1 MAAPQVAE
9 DGSRGSR
16 IGTAGFAGVGYPDCQ
31 GPRVPAARLRSPALV
46 AAPPQDFPREGPG
59 YRLAGRPNPP
69 GSQRL
74 TAAGGQG
81 PPPRGGAH
89 AQSLRPAGPGAVQQ
103 SALSRGP
110 ARHARTRAGTRALL
124 GGGGRG
130 GGTGGRG
137 GGGGDR
143 VASGGARARPRA
155 RPPPRPSPARVKRF
169 LPACSGRRDLTPR
182 WRTARMSTRAKR
194 AACPFSIQRY
204 GIYERCRELVEA
216 GYDVRQPDKENVT
229 LLHWAAINN
238 RIDLVK
244 YYISK
249 GAIVDQL
256 GGDLNST
263 PLHWATRQGHL
274 SMVVQLMKYGADP
287 SLIDGEG
294 CSCIHLAAQFG
305 HTSIVAYLIAKG
317 QDVDMM
323 DQNGMTPL
331 MWAAYRTHSV
341 DPTRLLLT
349 FNVSVNLGDKYHK
362 NTALHWAVLAGNT
375 TVISLLLEAGANV
388 DAQNIKGESA
398 LDLAKQRKN
407 VWMINHLQEARQA
420 KGYDNPSFLRKLKA
434 DKEFR
439 QKVMLGTPF
448 LVIWLVGF
456 IADLNIDSWLIKGLM
471 YGGVWATVQFLSKSF
486 FDHSMHSALPLGI
499 YLATKFWMYVTWF
512 FWFWNDLNFLFIH
525 LPFLANSIAL
535 FYNFGKS
542 WKSDPGIIKATEEQK
557 KKIRKPVRSK
567 HCGVCNRCIA
577 KFDHHCPWVGNCVGA
592 GNHRYFM
599 GYLFFLLFMICWMIY
614 GCISYWGLH
623 CETSYTKDGFWTY
636 ITQIATCSPWM
647 FWMFLNSVF
656 HFMWVAVLLMCQM
669 YQISCLG
676 ITTNERMNARR
687 YKHFKVTTT
696 SIESPFNH
704 GCVRNIIDFFEFRC
718 CGLFRPVIVDWTRQ
732 YTIEYDQISGS
743 GYQLV

>member
-1 MAAPQVAE
+1 MADGPDEYDTEAGCVPLLHPEEIKPQ
-9 DGSRGSR
+9 SHYNH
-16 IGTAGFAGVGYPDCQ
+16 GYGEP
-31 GPRVPAARLRSPALV
+31 L
-46 AAPPQDFPREGPG
+46 
-59 YRLAGRPNPP
+59 GRKTHIDDY
-69 GSQRL
+69 S
-74 TAAGGQG
+74 TW
-81 PPPRGGAH
+81 
-89 AQSLRPAGPGAVQQ
+89 
-103 SALSRGP
+103 
-110 ARHARTRAGTRALL
+110 
-124 GGGGRG
+124 
-130 GGTGGRG
+130 
-137 GGGGDR
+137 DI
-143 VASGGARARPRA
+143 
-155 RPPPRPSPARVKRF
+155 VK
-169 LPACSGRRDLTPR
+169 AT
-182 WRTARMSTRAKR
+182 
-194 AACPFSIQRY
+194 QY

-434 DKEFR
+434 DKDFR

-512 FWFWNDLNFLFIH
+512 FWFWNVHLNFLFIH
-525 LPFLANSIAL
+525 LPFLANSVAL

-557 KKIRKPVRSK
+557 KKTIVELAETGSLDLSIFCSTCLVVFFFFILPST
-567 HCGVCNRCIA
+567 
-577 KFDHHCPWVGNCVGA
+577 
-592 GNHRYFM
+592 
-599 GYLFFLLFMICWMIY
+599 LF
-614 GCISYWGLH
+614 
-623 CETSYTKDGFWTY
+623 
-636 ITQIATCSPWM
+636 P
-647 FWMFLNSVF
+647 
-656 HFMWVAVLLMCQM
+656 
-669 YQISCLG
+669 
-676 ITTNERMNARR
+676 
-687 YKHFKVTTT
+687 
-696 SIESPFNH
+696 
-704 GCVRNIIDFFEFRC
+704 
-718 CGLFRPVIVDWTRQ
+718 
-732 YTIEYDQISGS
+732 
-743 GYQLV
+743 

>member
-1 MAAPQVAE
+1 MADAIEEYEKEAGCVPILHPEEIKPQSHYNHGYSENV
-9 DGSRGSR
+9 SRKSHVDDYSTWD
-16 IGTAGFAGVGYPDCQ
+16 I
-31 GPRVPAARLRSPALV
+31 
-46 AAPPQDFPREGPG
+46 
-59 YRLAGRPNPP
+59 
-69 GSQRL
+69 
-74 TAAGGQG
+74 
-81 PPPRGGAH
+81 
-89 AQSLRPAGPGAVQQ
+89 
-103 SALSRGP
+103 
-110 ARHARTRAGTRALL
+110 
-124 GGGGRG
+124 
-130 GGTGGRG
+130 
-137 GGGGDR
+137 
-143 VASGGARARPRA
+143 
-155 RPPPRPSPARVKRF
+155 VK
-169 LPACSGRRDLTPR
+169 AT
-182 WRTARMSTRAKR
+182 
-194 AACPFSIQRY
+194 QY
-204 GIYERCRELVEA
+204 GIFERCRELVEA

-294 CSCIHLAAQFG
+294 CSCVHLAAQFG

-375 TVISLLLEAGANV
+375 TVISLLLDANANV
-388 DAQNIKGESA
+388 DAQNIKGETP

-420 KGYDNPSFLRKLKA
+420 KGYDSPSHLKKLKM

-448 LVIWLVGF
+448 VVIWLVGF
-456 IADLNIDSWLIKGLM
+456 IADLDIDSWLIKGLM
-471 YGGVWATVQFLSKSF
+471 YAGVWIAVQFLSKAF

-499 YLATKFWMYVTWF
+499 YLATKFWMYATWF
-512 FWFWNDLNFLFIH
+512 YWFWNDILSLV
-525 LPFLANSIAL
+525 AL
-535 FYNFGKS
+535 S
-542 WKSDPGIIKATEEQK
+542 WKSDPGIIKASEEQK
-557 KKIRKPVRSK
+557 KKVTFSLSNEATPGLHIKDIRKPIRSK
-567 HCGVCNRCIA
+567 HCAVCNRCIA
-577 KFDHHCPWVGNCVGA
+577 KFDHHCPWVGNCVGS

-599 GYLFFLLFMICWMIY
+599 GYLFFLLCMICWMIY
-614 GCISYWGLH
+614 GCISYWRIH
-623 CETSYTKDGFWTY
+623 CATSYAKDGFWLY
-636 ITQIATCSPWM
+636 LTQIASCSPWM
-647 FWMFLNSVF
+647 FWMFLNSIF
-656 HFMWVAVLLMCQM
+656 HFMWVAVLIMCQL
-669 YQISCLG
+669 YQIAALG

-687 YKHFKVTTT
+687 YKHFKVTAT

-704 GCVRNIIDFFEFRC
+704 GCFRNLIDFFEIRC
-718 CGLFRPVIVDWTRQ
+718 CGLMRPVSVDWTTQ
-732 YTIEYDQISGS
+732 YTIEYDQTSGS

>member
-1 MAAPQVAE
+1 MAAPLDE
-9 DGSRGSR
+9 YEKE
-16 IGTAGFAGVGYPDCQ
+16 AGCVPILHPEEIKPQSHYNHGYSES
-31 GPRVPAARLRSPALV
+31 L
-46 AAPPQDFPREGPG
+46 
-59 YRLAGRPNPP
+59 GRK
-69 GSQRL
+69 SHIDDYS
-74 TAAGGQG
+74 TW
-81 PPPRGGAH
+81 
-89 AQSLRPAGPGAVQQ
+89 
-103 SALSRGP
+103 
-110 ARHARTRAGTRALL
+110 
-124 GGGGRG
+124 
-130 GGTGGRG
+130 
-137 GGGGDR
+137 DI
-143 VASGGARARPRA
+143 
-155 RPPPRPSPARVKRF
+155 VK
-169 LPACSGRRDLTPR
+169 AT
-182 WRTARMSTRAKR
+182 
-194 AACPFSIQRY
+194 QY

-388 DAQNIKGESA
+388 DAQNIKGESP

-420 KGYDNPSFLRKLKA
+420 KGYDSPSFLRKLKA

-456 IADLNIDSWLIKGLM
+456 IADLDIDSWLIKGLM
-471 YGGVWATVQFLSKSF
+471 YGGVWAMVQFLSN
-486 FDHSMHSALPLGI
+486 
-499 YLATKFWMYVTWF
+499 V
-512 FWFWNDLNFLFIH
+512 
-525 LPFLANSIAL
+525 AL

-557 KKIRKPVRSK
+557 KKTIVEL
-567 HCGVCNRCIA
+567 A
-577 KFDHHCPWVGNCVGA
+577 
-592 GNHRYFM
+592 
-599 GYLFFLLFMICWMIY
+599 
-614 GCISYWGLH
+614 
-623 CETSYTKDGFWTY
+623 ETGSLDLSIFCS
-636 ITQIATCSPWM
+636 TC
-647 FWMFLNSVF
+647 L
-656 HFMWVAVLLMCQM
+656 
-669 YQISCLG
+669 ISCLG

-704 GCVRNIIDFFEFRC
+704 GCIRNIIDFFEFRC

-732 YTIEYDQISGS
+732 YTIEYDQTSGS

>member
-1 MAAPQVAE
+1 M
-9 DGSRGSR
+9 
-16 IGTAGFAGVGYPDCQ
+16 
-31 GPRVPAARLRSPALV
+31 SPAMAETL
-46 AAPPQDFPREGPG
+46 AQQPSTSTPTPLDSEIKPQSHYNHG
-59 YRLAGRPNPP
+59 YSEN
-69 GSQRL
+69 
-74 TAAGGQG
+74 
-81 PPPRGGAH
+81 
-89 AQSLRPAGPGAVQQ
+89 V
-103 SALSRGP
+103 SRKN
-110 ARHARTRAGTRALL
+110 HVDDYSTW
-124 GGGGRG
+124 
-130 GGTGGRG
+130 
-137 GGGGDR
+137 DI
-143 VASGGARARPRA
+143 
-155 RPPPRPSPARVKRF
+155 VK
-169 LPACSGRRDLTPR
+169 AT
-182 WRTARMSTRAKR
+182 
-194 AACPFSIQRY
+194 QY
-204 GIYERCRELVEA
+204 GIFERCRELVEA
-216 GYDVRQPDKENVT
+216 GFDVRQPDKENVT

-294 CSCIHLAAQFG
+294 CSCVHLAAQFG

-375 TVISLLLEAGANV
+375 TVISLLLDANANV
-388 DAQNIKGESA
+388 DAQNIKGETP

-420 KGYDNPSFLRKLKA
+420 KGYDSPSYLKRLKM

-448 LVIWLVGF
+448 VVIWLVGF
-456 IADLNIDSWLIKGLM
+456 IADLDIDSWLIKGVM
-471 YGGVWATVQFLSKSF
+471 YAGVWIAVQFLSKAF

-499 YLATKFWMYVTWF
+499 YLATKFWMYTTWF
-512 FWFWNDLNFLFIH
+512 YWFWNDILFLSSTASVQDFVWLHTTHQPYPAKITEMICGVEGGESEPAYINCRLRPRMGH
-525 LPFLANSIAL
+525 WSVAEIRSDDMGGATIVELAETGSLDLSIFCSTCL
-535 FYNFGKS
+535 
-542 WKSDPGIIKATEEQK
+542 
-557 KKIRKPVRSK
+557 IRKPIRSK
-567 HCGVCNRCIA
+567 HCAVCNRCIA
-577 KFDHHCPWVGNCVGA
+577 KFDHHCPWVGNCVGS

-599 GYLFFLLFMICWMIY
+599 GYLFFLLCMICWMIY
-614 GCISYWGLH
+614 GCISYWRIH
-623 CETSYTKDGFWTY
+623 CATSYAKDGFWLY
-636 ITQIATCSPWM
+636 LTQIASCSPWM
-647 FWMFLNSVF
+647 FWMFLNSIF
-656 HFMWVAVLLMCQM
+656 HFMWVAVLIMCQL
-669 YQISCLG
+669 YQIAALG

-687 YKHFKVTTT
+687 YKHFKVTAT

-704 GCVRNIIDFFEFRC
+704 GCIRNLIDFFEIRC
-718 CGLFRPVIVDWTRQ
+718 CGLIRPVTVDWTTQ
-732 YTIEYDQISGS
+732 YTIDYDQTSGS

>member
-1 MAAPQVAE
+1 EIKPQ
-9 DGSRGSR
+9 SHYNH
-16 IGTAGFAGVGYPDCQ
+16 GYGEP
-31 GPRVPAARLRSPALV
+31 L
-46 AAPPQDFPREGPG
+46 
-59 YRLAGRPNPP
+59 GRKTHIDDY
-69 GSQRL
+69 S
-74 TAAGGQG
+74 TW
-81 PPPRGGAH
+81 
-89 AQSLRPAGPGAVQQ
+89 
-103 SALSRGP
+103 
-110 ARHARTRAGTRALL
+110 
-124 GGGGRG
+124 
-130 GGTGGRG
+130 
-137 GGGGDR
+137 DI
-143 VASGGARARPRA
+143 
-155 RPPPRPSPARVKRF
+155 VK
-169 LPACSGRRDLTPR
+169 AT
-182 WRTARMSTRAKR
+182 
-194 AACPFSIQRY
+194 QY

-238 RIDLVK
+238 RTDLVK
-244 YYISK
+244 
-249 GAIVDQL
+249 
-256 GGDLNST
+256 
-263 PLHWATRQGHL
+263 QGHL

-388 DAQNIKGESA
+388 DAQNIK
-398 LDLAKQRKN
+398 
-407 VWMINHLQEARQA
+407 
-420 KGYDNPSFLRKLKA
+420 
-434 DKEFR
+434 EFR

-499 YLATKFWMYVTWF
+499 YLATKFWMYAH
-512 FWFWNDLNFLFIH
+512 LNFLFIH

-557 KKIRKPVRSK
+557 KKTIVELAETGSLDLSIFCSTCLIRKPVRSK

-636 ITQIATCSPWM
+636 ITQIAACSPWM

>member
-1 MAAPQVAE
+1 MQLRRNKCSLEIKPQ
-9 DGSRGSR
+9 SHYNH
-16 IGTAGFAGVGYPDCQ
+16 GYSES
-31 GPRVPAARLRSPALV
+31 L
-46 AAPPQDFPREGPG
+46 
-59 YRLAGRPNPP
+59 GRK
-69 GSQRL
+69 SHIDDYS
-74 TAAGGQG
+74 TW
-81 PPPRGGAH
+81 
-89 AQSLRPAGPGAVQQ
+89 
-103 SALSRGP
+103 
-110 ARHARTRAGTRALL
+110 
-124 GGGGRG
+124 
-130 GGTGGRG
+130 
-137 GGGGDR
+137 DI
-143 VASGGARARPRA
+143 
-155 RPPPRPSPARVKRF
+155 VK
-169 LPACSGRRDLTPR
+169 AT
-182 WRTARMSTRAKR
+182 
-194 AACPFSIQRY
+194 QY

-238 RIDLVK
+238 RIDLV
-244 YYISK
+244 
-249 GAIVDQL
+249 
-256 GGDLNST
+256 N
-263 PLHWATRQGHL
+263 
-274 SMVVQLMKYGADP
+274 
-287 SLIDGEG
+287 
-294 CSCIHLAAQFG
+294 
-305 HTSIVAYLIAKG
+305 
-317 QDVDMM
+317 
-323 DQNGMTPL
+323 
-331 MWAAYRTHSV
+331 V

-388 DAQNIKGESA
+388 DAQNIKGESP

-420 KGYDNPSFLRKLKA
+420 KGYDSPSFLRKLKA

-456 IADLNIDSWLIKGLM
+456 IADLDIDSWLIKGLM
-471 YGGVWATVQFLSKSF
+471 YGGVWAMVQFLS
-486 FDHSMHSALPLGI
+486 
-499 YLATKFWMYVTWF
+499 
-512 FWFWNDLNFLFIH
+512 N
-525 LPFLANSIAL
+525 IAL

-577 KFDHHCPWVGNCVGA
+577 KFDHHCPWVGNCVD
-592 GNHRYFM
+592 
-599 GYLFFLLFMICWMIY
+599 
-614 GCISYWGLH
+614 WGFH
-623 CETSYTKDGFWTY
+623 CETSYAKDGFWTY
-636 ITQIATCSPWM
+636 VTQIATCSPWM

-704 GCVRNIIDFFEFRC
+704 GCIRNVIDFFEFRC

-732 YTIEYDQISGS
+732 YTIEYDQTSGS

>member
-1 MAAPQVAE
+1 MADAMEEYEREAGCVPVLHPEEIKPQ
-9 DGSRGSR
+9 GHHHS
-16 IGTAGFAGVGYPDCQ
+16 GYSD
-31 GPRVPAARLRSPALV
+31 
-46 AAPPQDFPREGPG
+46 
-59 YRLAGRPNPP
+59 N
-69 GSQRL
+69 
-74 TAAGGQG
+74 
-81 PPPRGGAH
+81 
-89 AQSLRPAGPGAVQQ
+89 
-103 SALSRGP
+103 
-110 ARHARTRAGTRALL
+110 
-124 GGGGRG
+124 
-130 GGTGGRG
+130 
-137 GGGGDR
+137 
-143 VASGGARARPRA
+143 
-155 RPPPRPSPARVKRF
+155 
-169 LPACSGRRDLTPR
+169 
-182 WRTARMSTRAKR
+182 TARKSHVDDYSTWDIVKAT
-194 AACPFSIQRY
+194 QY
-204 GIYERCRELVEA
+204 GIFERCRELVDA

-244 YYISK
+244 FYISK
-249 GAIVDQL
+249 GAVVDQL

-274 SMVVQLMKYGADP
+274 SMVVQLLKYGADP

-294 CSCIHLAAQFG
+294 CSCVHLAAQFG

-375 TVISLLLEAGANV
+375 TVISLLLDASANV
-388 DAQNIKGESA
+388 DAQNIKGETP

-407 VWMINHLQEARQA
+407 TWMMTHLQEARQA
-420 KGYDNPSFLRKLKA
+420 KGYDSPSYLKRLKI
-434 DKEFR
+434 DKDFR

-456 IADLNIDSWLIKGLM
+456 IAALDVDSWLAKGLM
-471 YGGVWATVQFLSKSF
+471 YAAVWLAVQFLSKAF

-499 YLATKFWMYVTWF
+499 YLATKFWIV
-512 FWFWNDLNFLFIH
+512 
-525 LPFLANSIAL
+525 AL

-542 WKSDPGIIKATEEQK
+542 WKSDPGIIKTIVELAETGSLDLSVFCSTCL
-557 KKIRKPVRSK
+557 IRKPIRSK
-567 HCGVCNRCIA
+567 HCAVCNRCIA
-577 KFDHHCPWVGNCVGA
+577 KFDHHCPWVGNCVGS

-599 GYLFFLLFMICWMIY
+599 GYLFFLLCMICWMIY
-614 GCISYWGLH
+614 GCISYWRIH
-623 CETSYTKDGFWTY
+623 CVSSYSQDGFWLY
-636 ITQIATCSPWM
+636 LTQIASCSPWM

-656 HFMWVAVLLMCQM
+656 HFMWVAVLIMCQL
-669 YQISCLG
+669 YQIAGLG

-687 YKHFKVTTT
+687 YKHFKV
-696 SIESPFNH
+696 
-704 GCVRNIIDFFEFRC
+704 RC
-718 CGLFRPVIVDWTRQ
+718 CGLMRPVPMDWTSQ
-732 YTIEYDQISGS
+732 YSVDYDQSSGS

>member
-1 MAAPQVAE
+1 MQREEGFNTKMADGPDEYESEAGCVPLLHPEEIKPQ
-9 DGSRGSR
+9 SHYNH
-16 IGTAGFAGVGYPDCQ
+16 GYGEP
-31 GPRVPAARLRSPALV
+31 L
-46 AAPPQDFPREGPG
+46 
-59 YRLAGRPNPP
+59 GRKTHIDDY
-69 GSQRL
+69 S
-74 TAAGGQG
+74 TW
-81 PPPRGGAH
+81 
-89 AQSLRPAGPGAVQQ
+89 
-103 SALSRGP
+103 
-110 ARHARTRAGTRALL
+110 
-124 GGGGRG
+124 
-130 GGTGGRG
+130 
-137 GGGGDR
+137 DI
-143 VASGGARARPRA
+143 
-155 RPPPRPSPARVKRF
+155 VK
-169 LPACSGRRDLTPR
+169 AT
-182 WRTARMSTRAKR
+182 
-194 AACPFSIQRY
+194 QY

-244 YYISK
+244 
-249 GAIVDQL
+249 
-256 GGDLNST
+256 
-263 PLHWATRQGHL
+263 QGHL

-499 YLATKFWMYVTWF
+499 YLATKFWMYAH
-512 FWFWNDLNFLFIH
+512 LNFLFIH

-557 KKIRKPVRSK
+557 KKTIVELAETGSLDLSIFCSTSSSRYVSGCVFLAGK
-567 HCGVCNRCIA
+567 IA
-577 KFDHHCPWVGNCVGA
+577 LFCCLGA

-614 GCISYWGLH
+614 GCVSYWGLH

>member
-1 MAAPQVAE
+1 MQREEGFNTKMA
-9 DGSRGSR
+9 DGPDEYD
-16 IGTAGFAGVGYPDCQ
+16 TEAGCVPLLHPESLVYGQREIKSQSHYNHGY
-31 GPRVPAARLRSPALV
+31 GESL
-46 AAPPQDFPREGPG
+46 
-59 YRLAGRPNPP
+59 GRKTHIDDY
-69 GSQRL
+69 S
-74 TAAGGQG
+74 TW
-81 PPPRGGAH
+81 
-89 AQSLRPAGPGAVQQ
+89 
-103 SALSRGP
+103 
-110 ARHARTRAGTRALL
+110 
-124 GGGGRG
+124 
-130 GGTGGRG
+130 
-137 GGGGDR
+137 DI
-143 VASGGARARPRA
+143 
-155 RPPPRPSPARVKRF
+155 VK
-169 LPACSGRRDLTPR
+169 AT
-182 WRTARMSTRAKR
+182 
-194 AACPFSIQRY
+194 QY

-244 YYISK
+244 
-249 GAIVDQL
+249 
-256 GGDLNST
+256 
-263 PLHWATRQGHL
+263 QGHL

-388 DAQNIKGESA
+388 DAQNIKVSHGPLGESA

-471 YGGVWATVQFLSKSF
+471 YGGVWATVQFLS
-486 FDHSMHSALPLGI
+486 
-499 YLATKFWMYVTWF
+499 
-512 FWFWNDLNFLFIH
+512 N
-525 LPFLANSIAL
+525 
-535 FYNFGKS
+535 
-542 WKSDPGIIKATEEQK
+542 
-557 KKIRKPVRSK
+557 KIRKPVRSK

-599 GYLFFLLFMICWMIY
+599 D
-614 GCISYWGLH
+614 WGLH
-623 CETSYTKDGFWTY
+623 CETTYTKDGFWTY

-647 FWMFLNSVF
+647 FWMFLNSIF

>member
-1 MAAPQVAE
+1 MA
-9 DGSRGSR
+9 D
-16 IGTAGFAGVGYPDCQ
+16 
-31 GPRVPAARLRSPALV
+31 
-46 AAPPQDFPREGPG
+46 
-59 YRLAGRPNPP
+59 
-69 GSQRL
+69 
-74 TAAGGQG
+74 
-81 PPPRGGAH
+81 
-89 AQSLRPAGPGAVQQ
+89 
-103 SALSRGP
+103 
-110 ARHARTRAGTRALL
+110 RHLEEL
-124 GGGGRG
+124 E
-130 GGTGGRG
+130 
-137 GGGGDR
+137 
-143 VASGGARARPRA
+143 
-155 RPPPRPSPARVKRF
+155 KE
-169 LPACSGRRDLTPR
+169 
-182 WRTARMSTRAKR
+182 
-194 AACPFSIQRY
+194 AACGPLLHPEDVKIQSHYSHSYSDSLARKSHIDDYSTWDIVKATQY
-204 GIYERCRELVEA
+204 GIFDRCRELVEA

-238 RIDLVK
+238 RIDLSR

-274 SMVVQLMKYGADP
+274 SMVVHLMKYGAEP

-388 DAQNIKGESA
+388 DSQNIKGESP

-407 VWMINHLQEARQA
+407 VWMISHLQEARQA
-420 KGYDNPSFLRKLKA
+420 KGFDSPSFLKRLKA

-456 IADLNIDSWLIKGLM
+456 IADLDIDSWLIKGLM
-471 YGGVWATVQFLSKSF
+471 YGGVWALVQFLSKSF

-499 YLATKFWMYVTWF
+499 YLATKFWMYATWF
-512 FWFWNDLNFLFIH
+512 FWLWTDLPVLSVH
-525 LPFLANSIAL
+525 LPFLVNSVGL

-542 WKSDPGIIKATEEQK
+542 WKSDPGVIKATEEQK
-557 KKIRKPVRSK
+557 KKGLVCEFLRVLRINMRSPGKIGREGIGRQNDCSRQTAERFQTIVELAESGHLDLSIFCSTCLIQKPVRSK
-567 HCGVCNRCIA
+567 HCAVCNRCIA

-592 GNHRYFM
+592 GNHRYFI
-599 GYLFFLLFMICWMIY
+599 GYLFFLLGMIIWMIY
-614 GCISYWGLH
+614 GCFFYWSIH
-623 CETSYTKDGFWTY
+623 CETNYPKEGLWTY
-636 ITQIATCSPWM
+636 LTEIASCSPWV
-647 FWMFLNSVF
+647 FWMFLNSLF
-656 HFMWVAVLLMCQM
+656 HFLWVAVLLMCQM
-669 YQISCLG
+669 YQIACLG

-696 SIESPFNH
+696 TIESPFNGSH
-704 GCVRNIIDFFEFRC
+704 NKCKPWIMAHWLKKQLAVDLLCTPGVRRSASCSFVSFGTSDFIEEYQNTISTIMC
-718 CGLFRPVIVDWTRQ
+718 KGLEGLEMQ
-732 YTIEYDQISGS
+732 
-743 GYQLV
+743 

>member
-1 MAAPQVAE
+1 Q
-9 DGSRGSR
+9 DWKHCHSR
-16 IGTAGFAGVGYPDCQ
+16 ISQSQLSLCVLTP
-31 GPRVPAARLRSPALV
+31 LRSC
-46 AAPPQDFPREGPG
+46 
-59 YRLAGRPNPP
+59 
-69 GSQRL
+69 
-74 TAAGGQG
+74 
-81 PPPRGGAH
+81 
-89 AQSLRPAGPGAVQQ
+89 VQQ
-103 SALSRGP
+103 YDGQY
-110 ARHARTRAGTRALL
+110 
-124 GGGGRG
+124 
-130 GGTGGRG
+130 
-137 GGGGDR
+137 
-143 VASGGARARPRA
+143 
-155 RPPPRPSPARVKRF
+155 
-169 LPACSGRRDLTPR
+169 TPKSMVHLYLR
-182 WRTARMSTRAKR
+182 
-194 AACPFSIQRY
+194 RY
-204 GIYERCRELVEA
+204 GIFERCRELVEA
-216 GYDVRQPDKENVT
+216 GFDVRQPDKENVT

-238 RIDLVK
+238 RVDLVK

-294 CSCIHLAAQFG
+294 CSCVHLAAQFG

-375 TVISLLLEAGANV
+375 TVISLLLDANANV
-388 DAQNIKGESA
+388 DAQNIKGETP

-420 KGYDNPSFLRKLKA
+420 KGYDSPSYLKRLKM

-448 LVIWLVGF
+448 VVIWLVGF
-456 IADLNIDSWLIKGLM
+456 IADLDIDSWLIKGLM
-471 YGGVWATVQFLSKSF
+471 YAGMWITVQFLSKYGHLKMS
-486 FDHSMHSALPLGI
+486 SAFLNPAAHLPF
-499 YLATKFWMYVTWF
+499 ATV
-512 FWFWNDLNFLFIH
+512 H
-525 LPFLANSIAL
+525 LPFLINSLAL

-542 WKSDPGIIKATEEQK
+542 WKSDPGIIKASEEQK
-557 KKIRKPVRSK
+557 KKTIVELAETGSLDLSIFCSTCLIRKPIRSK
-567 HCGVCNRCIA
+567 HCAVCNRCIA
-577 KFDHHCPWVGNCVGA
+577 KFDHHCPWVGNCVGMRS

-599 GYLFFLLFMICWMIY
+599 GYLFFLLCMICWMMY
-614 GCISYWGLH
+614 GCICYWRIH
-623 CETSYTKDGFWTY
+623 CSTSYAKDGFWLY
-636 ITQIATCSPWM
+636 LTQIASCSPWM
-647 FWMFLNSVF
+647 LWMFLNSVF
-656 HFMWVAVLLMCQM
+656 HFMWVAVLIMCQL
-669 YQISCLG
+669 YQIAALG

-687 YKHFKVTTT
+687 YKHFKVTAT

-704 GCVRNIIDFFEFRC
+704 GCFRNLADFFEIRC
-718 CGLFRPVIVDWTRQ
+718 CGLFRPVTVDWTTHWKPPPRLFSSLW
-732 YTIEYDQISGS
+732 DAALLPG
-743 GYQLV
+743 

>member
-1 MAAPQVAE
+1 PELKPQSHYNHGYSE
-9 DGSRGSR
+9 N
-16 IGTAGFAGVGYPDCQ
+16 VGRKSHVDDYSTWDI
-31 GPRVPAARLRSPALV
+31 
-46 AAPPQDFPREGPG
+46 
-59 YRLAGRPNPP
+59 
-69 GSQRL
+69 
-74 TAAGGQG
+74 
-81 PPPRGGAH
+81 
-89 AQSLRPAGPGAVQQ
+89 
-103 SALSRGP
+103 
-110 ARHARTRAGTRALL
+110 
-124 GGGGRG
+124 
-130 GGTGGRG
+130 
-137 GGGGDR
+137 
-143 VASGGARARPRA
+143 
-155 RPPPRPSPARVKRF
+155 VK
-169 LPACSGRRDLTPR
+169 AT
-182 WRTARMSTRAKR
+182 
-194 AACPFSIQRY
+194 QY
-204 GIYERCRELVEA
+204 GIFERCRELVEA

-294 CSCIHLAAQFG
+294 CSCVHLAAQFG

-317 QDVDMM
+317 QVSSLP
-323 DQNGMTPL
+323 PL
-331 MWAAYRTHSV
+331 LHVIGTVNTASPVCLKMAHLCV

-375 TVISLLLEAGANV
+375 TVISLLLDANANV
-388 DAQNIKGESA
+388 DAQNIKGETP

-420 KGYDNPSFLRKLKA
+420 KGYDSPSYLKRLKM

-448 LVIWLVGF
+448 VVIWLVGF
-456 IADLNIDSWLIKGLM
+456 IADLDIDSWLIKGLM
-471 YGGVWATVQFLSKSF
+471 YGGVWVAVQFLSKSF

-499 YLATKFWMYVTWF
+499 YLATKFWMYITWF
-512 FWFWNDLNFLFIH
+512 YCFFSYSDVLSTTIVELAETGSLDL
-525 LPFLANSIAL
+525 SIFCSTCL
-535 FYNFGKS
+535 
-542 WKSDPGIIKATEEQK
+542 
-557 KKIRKPVRSK
+557 IRKPIRSK
-567 HCGVCNRCIA
+567 HCAVCNRCIA
-577 KFDHHCPWVGNCVGA
+577 KFDHHCPWVGNCVGS

-599 GYLFFLLFMICWMIY
+599 GYLFFLLCMICWMIY
-614 GCISYWGLH
+614 GCICYWRIH
-623 CETSYTKDGFWTY
+623 CATNYAKDGFWIY
-636 ITQIATCSPWM
+636 LTQIASCSPWM
-647 FWMFLNSVF
+647 FWMFLNSIF
-656 HFMWVAVLLMCQM
+656 HFMWVAVLIMCQL
-669 YQISCLG
+669 YQIAGLG

-687 YKHFKVTTT
+687 YKHFKVTAT

-704 GCVRNIIDFFEFRC
+704 GCVRNLIDFFEIRC
-718 CGLFRPVIVDWTRQ
+718 CGLMRPVAVDWTTQ
-732 YTIEYDQISGS
+732 YTIEYDQTSGS

>member
-1 MAAPQVAE
+1 MEEYEKEAGCVPILHPEEIKPQSHYNHGYSENV
-9 DGSRGSR
+9 SRKNHVDDYSTWD
-16 IGTAGFAGVGYPDCQ
+16 I
-31 GPRVPAARLRSPALV
+31 
-46 AAPPQDFPREGPG
+46 
-59 YRLAGRPNPP
+59 
-69 GSQRL
+69 
-74 TAAGGQG
+74 
-81 PPPRGGAH
+81 
-89 AQSLRPAGPGAVQQ
+89 
-103 SALSRGP
+103 
-110 ARHARTRAGTRALL
+110 
-124 GGGGRG
+124 
-130 GGTGGRG
+130 
-137 GGGGDR
+137 
-143 VASGGARARPRA
+143 
-155 RPPPRPSPARVKRF
+155 VK
-169 LPACSGRRDLTPR
+169 AT
-182 WRTARMSTRAKR
+182 
-194 AACPFSIQRY
+194 QY
-204 GIYERCRELVEA
+204 GIFERCRELVEA
-216 GYDVRQPDKENVT
+216 GFDVRQPDKENVT

-294 CSCIHLAAQFG
+294 CSCVHLAAQFG

-375 TVISLLLEAGANV
+375 TVISLLLDANANV
-388 DAQNIKGESA
+388 DAQNIKGETP

-420 KGYDNPSFLRKLKA
+420 KGYDSPSYLKRLKM
-434 DKEFR
+434 DKFR

-448 LVIWLVGF
+448 VVIWLVGF
-456 IADLNIDSWLIKGLM
+456 IADLDIDSWLIKGIM
-471 YGGVWATVQFLSKSF
+471 YAGVWVAVQFLSKYSTIF
-486 FDHSMHSALPLGI
+486 LNLP
-499 YLATKFWMYVTWF
+499 V
-512 FWFWNDLNFLFIH
+512 H
-525 LPFLANSIAL
+525 LPFATVHVPFLINTLAL

-542 WKSDPGIIKATEEQK
+542 WKSDPGIIKASEEQK
-557 KKIRKPVRSK
+557 KKTIVELAETGSLDLSIFCSTCLIRKPIRSK
-567 HCGVCNRCIA
+567 HCAVCNRCIA
-577 KFDHHCPWVGNCVGA
+577 KFDHHCPWVGNCVGS

-599 GYLFFLLFMICWMIY
+599 GYLFFLLCMICWMMY
-614 GCISYWGLH
+614 GCISYWRIH
-623 CETSYTKDGFWTY
+623 CATSYAKDGFWLY
-636 ITQIATCSPWM
+636 LTQIASCSPWM

-656 HFMWVAVLLMCQM
+656 HFMWVAVLIMCQL
-669 YQISCLG
+669 YQIAALG

-687 YKHFKVTTT
+687 YKNLKG
-696 SIESPFNH
+696 SISWRSLVH
-704 GCVRNIIDFFEFRC
+704 GCIRNLIDFFEIRC
-718 CGLFRPVIVDWTRQ
+718 CGLIRPVTVDWTTQ
-732 YTIEYDQISGS
+732 YTIEYDQTSGS

>member
-1 MAAPQVAE
+1 MQREEGFNTKMADGPDEYESEAGCVPLLHPEEIKPQ
-9 DGSRGSR
+9 SHYNH
-16 IGTAGFAGVGYPDCQ
+16 GYGEP
-31 GPRVPAARLRSPALV
+31 L
-46 AAPPQDFPREGPG
+46 
-59 YRLAGRPNPP
+59 GRKTHIDDY
-69 GSQRL
+69 S
-74 TAAGGQG
+74 TW
-81 PPPRGGAH
+81 
-89 AQSLRPAGPGAVQQ
+89 
-103 SALSRGP
+103 
-110 ARHARTRAGTRALL
+110 
-124 GGGGRG
+124 
-130 GGTGGRG
+130 
-137 GGGGDR
+137 DI
-143 VASGGARARPRA
+143 
-155 RPPPRPSPARVKRF
+155 VK
-169 LPACSGRRDLTPR
+169 AT
-182 WRTARMSTRAKR
+182 
-194 AACPFSIQRY
+194 QY

-317 QDVDMM
+317 Q
-323 DQNGMTPL
+323 
-331 MWAAYRTHSV
+331 
-341 DPTRLLLT
+341 
-349 FNVSVNLGDKYHK
+349 
-362 NTALHWAVLAGNT
+362 
-375 TVISLLLEAGANV
+375 
-388 DAQNIKGESA
+388 GESA

-434 DKEFR
+434 DKCYGKTTTNFLANTLMLLCPPRFRAVLLNKEFR

-557 KKIRKPVRSK
+557 KKTIVELAETGSLDLSIFCSTCLIRKPVRSK

>member
-1 MAAPQVAE
+1 MQRGEGFNTKMADGPDEYEAEAGCVPLLHQEEIKPQ
-9 DGSRGSR
+9 SHYNH
-16 IGTAGFAGVGYPDCQ
+16 GYGEP
-31 GPRVPAARLRSPALV
+31 L
-46 AAPPQDFPREGPG
+46 
-59 YRLAGRPNPP
+59 GRKTHIDDY
-69 GSQRL
+69 S
-74 TAAGGQG
+74 TW
-81 PPPRGGAH
+81 
-89 AQSLRPAGPGAVQQ
+89 
-103 SALSRGP
+103 
-110 ARHARTRAGTRALL
+110 
-124 GGGGRG
+124 
-130 GGTGGRG
+130 
-137 GGGGDR
+137 DI
-143 VASGGARARPRA
+143 
-155 RPPPRPSPARVKRF
+155 VK
-169 LPACSGRRDLTPR
+169 AT
-182 WRTARMSTRAKR
+182 
-194 AACPFSIQRY
+194 QY

-317 QDVDMM
+317 Q
-323 DQNGMTPL
+323 
-331 MWAAYRTHSV
+331 
-341 DPTRLLLT
+341 
-349 FNVSVNLGDKYHK
+349 
-362 NTALHWAVLAGNT
+362 
-375 TVISLLLEAGANV
+375 
-388 DAQNIKGESA
+388 GESA

-420 KGYDNPSFLRKLKA
+420 KGYDSPSFLRKLKA

-471 YGGVWATVQFLSKSF
+471 YGGVWASVQFLSKSF

-525 LPFLANSIAL
+525 LPFLANSVAL

-557 KKIRKPVRSK
+557 KKTIVELAETGSLDLSIFCSTCLIRKPVRSK

-623 CETSYTKDGFWTY
+623 CQTTYTQDGFWTY

-647 FWMFLNSVF
+647 FWMFLNSIF

-718 CGLFRPVIVDWTRQ
+718 CGLFRPVVVDWTRQ

>member
-1 MAAPQVAE
+1 MWK
-9 DGSRGSR
+9 S
-16 IGTAGFAGVGYPDCQ
+16 
-31 GPRVPAARLRSPALV
+31 
-46 AAPPQDFPREGPG
+46 
-59 YRLAGRPNPP
+59 
-69 GSQRL
+69 
-74 TAAGGQG
+74 
-81 PPPRGGAH
+81 
-89 AQSLRPAGPGAVQQ
+89 PGAVLNKLFRTGEHQAYGQ
-103 SALSRGP
+103 SLLDSQESPVGRKDSP
-110 ARHARTRAGTRALL
+110 RTRGSLRA
-124 GGGGRG
+124 
-130 GGTGGRG
+130 
-137 GGGGDR
+137 GDR
-143 VASGGARARPRA
+143 IWYMFAVLLRAPVEPGAKEKSAILML
-155 RPPPRPSPARVKRF
+155 SVVKMEVKPQSHYNHGYGEP
-169 LPACSGRRDLTPR
+169 LGRKTHIDDY
-182 WRTARMSTRAKR
+182 STWDIVKAT
-194 AACPFSIQRY
+194 QY

-525 LPFLANSIAL
+525 LPFLANSVAL

-557 KKIRKPVRSK
+557 KKTIVELAETGSLDLSIF
-567 HCGVCNRCIA
+567 CSTCLV
-577 KFDHHCPWVGNCVGA
+577 V
-592 GNHRYFM
+592 
-599 GYLFFLLFMICWMIY
+599 FFLYAFPSPLPLAVAEHR
-614 GCISYWGLH
+614 GCG
-623 CETSYTKDGFWTY
+623 E
-636 ITQIATCSPWM
+636 
-647 FWMFLNSVF
+647 
-656 HFMWVAVLLMCQM
+656 
-669 YQISCLG
+669 
-676 ITTNERMNARR
+676 
-687 YKHFKVTTT
+687 
-696 SIESPFNH
+696 
-704 GCVRNIIDFFEFRC
+704 
-718 CGLFRPVIVDWTRQ
+718 
-732 YTIEYDQISGS
+732 
-743 GYQLV
+743 

>member
-1 MAAPQVAE
+1 MEEYEKEAGCVPILHPEEIKPQSHYNHGYSENV
-9 DGSRGSR
+9 SRKNHVDDYSTWD
-16 IGTAGFAGVGYPDCQ
+16 I
-31 GPRVPAARLRSPALV
+31 
-46 AAPPQDFPREGPG
+46 
-59 YRLAGRPNPP
+59 
-69 GSQRL
+69 
-74 TAAGGQG
+74 
-81 PPPRGGAH
+81 
-89 AQSLRPAGPGAVQQ
+89 
-103 SALSRGP
+103 
-110 ARHARTRAGTRALL
+110 
-124 GGGGRG
+124 
-130 GGTGGRG
+130 
-137 GGGGDR
+137 
-143 VASGGARARPRA
+143 
-155 RPPPRPSPARVKRF
+155 VK
-169 LPACSGRRDLTPR
+169 AT
-182 WRTARMSTRAKR
+182 
-194 AACPFSIQRY
+194 QY
-204 GIYERCRELVEA
+204 GIFERCRELVEA
-216 GYDVRQPDKENVT
+216 GFDVRQPDKENVT

-294 CSCIHLAAQFG
+294 CSCVHLAAQFG

-375 TVISLLLEAGANV
+375 TVISLLLDANANV
-388 DAQNIKGESA
+388 DAQNIKVTLSSW
-398 LDLAKQRKN
+398 L
-407 VWMINHLQEARQA
+407 H
-420 KGYDNPSFLRKLKA
+420 P
-434 DKEFR
+434 

-456 IADLNIDSWLIKGLM
+456 IADLDIDSWLIKGLI
-471 YGGVWATVQFLSKSF
+471 YAGVWVAVAHTHTHTHTHTLAYTPCMLCAPCVPYSDWESCCLSTIFLN
-486 FDHSMHSALPLGI
+486 
-499 YLATKFWMYVTWF
+499 LAA
-512 FWFWNDLNFLFIH
+512 H
-525 LPFLANSIAL
+525 LPFATVHVPFLINTLAL

-542 WKSDPGIIKATEEQK
+542 WKSDPGIIKASEEQK
-557 KKIRKPVRSK
+557 KKTIVELAETGSLDLSIFCSTCLIRKPIRSK
-567 HCGVCNRCIA
+567 HCAVCNRCIA
-577 KFDHHCPWVGNCVGA
+577 KFDHHCPWVGNCVGS

-599 GYLFFLLFMICWMIY
+599 GYLFFLLCMICWMMY
-614 GCISYWGLH
+614 GCISYWRIH
-623 CETSYTKDGFWTY
+623 CATSYAKDGFWLY
-636 ITQIATCSPWM
+636 LTQIASCSPWM

-656 HFMWVAVLLMCQM
+656 HFMWVAVLIMCQL
-669 YQISCLG
+669 YQIAALG

-687 YKHFKVTTT
+687 YKHFKVTAT

-704 GCVRNIIDFFEFRC
+704 GCFRNLIDFFEIRC
-718 CGLFRPVIVDWTRQ
+718 CGLIRPVSVDWTTQ
-732 YTIEYDQISGS
+732 YTIEYDQTSGS

>member
-1 MAAPQVAE
+1 VM
-9 DGSRGSR
+9 
-16 IGTAGFAGVGYPDCQ
+16 
-31 GPRVPAARLRSPALV
+31 
-46 AAPPQDFPREGPG
+46 
-59 YRLAGRPNPP
+59 
-69 GSQRL
+69 
-74 TAAGGQG
+74 
-81 PPPRGGAH
+81 PPPDETSLTYLYICFSLLLQEIKP
-89 AQSLRPAGPGAVQQ
+89 QSHYNHGYSENV
-103 SALSRGP
+103 SRKN
-110 ARHARTRAGTRALL
+110 HVDDYSTW
-124 GGGGRG
+124 
-130 GGTGGRG
+130 
-137 GGGGDR
+137 DI
-143 VASGGARARPRA
+143 
-155 RPPPRPSPARVKRF
+155 VK
-169 LPACSGRRDLTPR
+169 AT
-182 WRTARMSTRAKR
+182 
-194 AACPFSIQRY
+194 QY
-204 GIYERCRELVEA
+204 GIFERCRELVEA
-216 GYDVRQPDKENVT
+216 GFDVRQPDKENVT

-274 SMVVQLMKYGADP
+274 SMV
-287 SLIDGEG
+287 G
-294 CSCIHLAAQFG
+294 CSCVHLAAQFG

-375 TVISLLLEAGANV
+375 TVISLLLDANANV
-388 DAQNIKGESA
+388 DAQNIKGETP

-420 KGYDNPSFLRKLKA
+420 KGYDSPSYLKRLKM

-448 LVIWLVGF
+448 VVIWLVGF
-456 IADLNIDSWLIKGLM
+456 IADLDIDSWLIKGIM
-471 YGGVWATVQFLSKSF
+471 YAGVWVAVQFLSKAF

-499 YLATKFWMYVTWF
+499 YLATKFWICLSTIF
-512 FWFWNDLNFLFIH
+512 LNPTEH
-525 LPFLANSIAL
+525 LPFATVHVPFLINTLAL

-542 WKSDPGIIKATEEQK
+542 WKSDPGIIKASEEQK
-557 KKIRKPVRSK
+557 KKTIVELAETGSLDLSIFCSTCLIRKPIRSK
-567 HCGVCNRCIA
+567 HCAVCNRCIA
-577 KFDHHCPWVGNCVGA
+577 KFDHHCPWVGNCVGS

-599 GYLFFLLFMICWMIY
+599 GYLFFLLCMICWMMY
-614 GCISYWGLH
+614 GCISYWRIH
-623 CETSYTKDGFWTY
+623 CATSYAKDGFWLY
-636 ITQIATCSPWM
+636 LTQIASCSPWM

-656 HFMWVAVLLMCQM
+656 HFMWVAVLIMCQL
-669 YQISCLG
+669 YQIAALG

-687 YKHFKVTTT
+687 YKHFKVTAT

-704 GCVRNIIDFFEFRC
+704 GCIRNLIDFFEIRC
-718 CGLFRPVIVDWTRQ
+718 CGLIRPVAVDWTTQ
-732 YTIEYDQISGS
+732 YTIEYDQTSGS

>member
-1 MAAPQVAE
+1 MAAPLE
-9 DGSRGSR
+9 EYEKE
-16 IGTAGFAGVGYPDCQ
+16 AGCVPILHPEEIKPQSHYNHGYSES
-31 GPRVPAARLRSPALV
+31 L
-46 AAPPQDFPREGPG
+46 
-59 YRLAGRPNPP
+59 GRK
-69 GSQRL
+69 SHIDDYS
-74 TAAGGQG
+74 TW
-81 PPPRGGAH
+81 
-89 AQSLRPAGPGAVQQ
+89 
-103 SALSRGP
+103 
-110 ARHARTRAGTRALL
+110 
-124 GGGGRG
+124 
-130 GGTGGRG
+130 
-137 GGGGDR
+137 DI
-143 VASGGARARPRA
+143 
-155 RPPPRPSPARVKRF
+155 VK
-169 LPACSGRRDLTPR
+169 AT
-182 WRTARMSTRAKR
+182 
-194 AACPFSIQRY
+194 QY

-388 DAQNIKGESA
+388 DAQNIKGESP

-420 KGYDNPSFLRKLKA
+420 KGYDSPSFLRKLKA

-456 IADLNIDSWLIKGLM
+456 IADLDIDSWLIKGLM
-471 YGGVWATVQFLSKSF
+471 YGGVWAMVQFLSN
-486 FDHSMHSALPLGI
+486 
-499 YLATKFWMYVTWF
+499 V
-512 FWFWNDLNFLFIH
+512 
-525 LPFLANSIAL
+525 AL

-577 KFDHHCPWVGNCVGA
+577 KFDHHCPWVGNCVGTWLILDLQLV
-592 GNHRYFM
+592 NHH
-599 GYLFFLLFMICWMIY
+599 
-614 GCISYWGLH
+614 GCI
-623 CETSYTKDGFWTY
+623 
-636 ITQIATCSPWM
+636 
-647 FWMFLNSVF
+647 
-656 HFMWVAVLLMCQM
+656 
-669 YQISCLG
+669 
-676 ITTNERMNARR
+676 
-687 YKHFKVTTT
+687 
-696 SIESPFNH
+696 
-704 GCVRNIIDFFEFRC
+704 RNIIDFFEFRC

-732 YTIEYDQISGS
+732 YTIEYDQTSGS